1 MEEINNIISI
11 LSFCKEFDEE
21 IKNISLDCYIK
32 EFPFPNSQII
42 INFKNGNRI
51 SIYNE
56 SYEINDDYNSIPYK
70 NIETVLEHIKNFNN
84 F

>member
-11 LSFCKEFDEE
+11 LLFCKEFDRE
-21 IKNISLDCYIK
+21 IENINLDCYIK
-32 EFPFPNSQII
+32 EVPFPNSQIV

-56 SYEINDDYNSIPYK
+56 SYEINDDCNSIPYK
-70 NIETVLEHIKNFNN
+70 NIETVLEHIKYFNN

>member
-11 LSFCKEFDEE
+11 LSFCKEFDTE
-21 IKNISLDCYIK
+21 IENISLDCYIK

-42 INFKNGNRI
+42 INFKNGNTI

-56 SYEINDDYNSIPYK
+56 SYEINNDCNSIPYK
-70 NIETVLEHIKNFNN
+70 NIETVLEHIKHFNN

>member
-1 MEEINNIISI
+1 MKEINNIISI
-11 LSFCKEFDEE
+11 LLFCKEFDKE
-21 IKNISLDCYIK
+21 IENINLDCYIK
-32 EFPFPNSQII
+32 EVPFPNSQIV

-56 SYEINDDYNSIPYK
+56 SYEINNDCNSIPYK
-70 NIETVLEHIKNFNN
+70 NIETVLEHIKYFNN

>member
-11 LSFCKEFDEE
+11 LLFCKEFDRE
-21 IKNISLDCYIK
+21 IENINLDCYIK
-32 EFPFPNSQII
+32 EVPFPNSQIV

-56 SYEINDDYNSIPYK
+56 SYKINNDCNSIPYK
-70 NIETVLEHIKNFNN
+70 NIETVLEHIKYFNN

>member
-21 IKNISLDCYIK
+21 IKNISLDCCIK
-32 EFPFPNSQII
+32 EFPFPSSQIV

-56 SYEINDDYNSIPYK
+56 SYEINDDCNSIPYK
-70 NIETVLEHIKNFNN
+70 NIETVLEHIKYFNN